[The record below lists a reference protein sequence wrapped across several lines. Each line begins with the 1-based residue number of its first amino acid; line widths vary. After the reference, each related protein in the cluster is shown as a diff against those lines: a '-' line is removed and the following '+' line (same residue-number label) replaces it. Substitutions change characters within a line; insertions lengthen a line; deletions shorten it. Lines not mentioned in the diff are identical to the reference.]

1 MEEIL
6 EDVLNPWKEKGLLFL
21 LVYLLH
27 PPAVSLLTKAREK
40 TLRAPCVLE
49 EGGGQ
54 VNFFNIFFIRT
65 RWDTPSFMLPTFD
78 EIVRRYCNFERIPLL
93 SFSFFFSF
101 QVRKIVRKLFRYFE
115 TLMTS
120 DKGNSVE
127 GRFKG
132 FHLLSSEI

>member
-21 LVYLLH
+21 RVYLLH

-65 RWDTPSFMLPTFD
+65 RWDTPSF
-78 EIVRRYCNFERIPLL
+78 IYYCNFERIPLL

-115 TLMTS
+115 TLMIS